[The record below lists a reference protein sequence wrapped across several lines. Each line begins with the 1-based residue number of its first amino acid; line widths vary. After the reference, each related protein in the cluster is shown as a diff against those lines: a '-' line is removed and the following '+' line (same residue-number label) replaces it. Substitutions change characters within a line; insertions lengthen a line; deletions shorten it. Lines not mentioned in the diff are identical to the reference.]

1 MIPGMFAR
9 RYCILFLALTMT
21 PAAHA
26 GLDDWF
32 KEKIKSVRDG
42 QGVDAETTA
51 AGLREALEQGTAR
64 AVQTLGRD
72 GGFWSNPQW
81 RIPMPA
87 KLQKAEKTL
96 RRLGQGKL
104 ADEFVQSLNRAA
116 EQATPAARDI
126 FVGAIRNMSIRDAYD
141 ILKGQPDAAT
151 QYFRRH
157 TESPL
162 VQAFR
167 PIVARSTEAVGATSR
182 YKKMIKRVEPFGVVD
197 TRDLDL
203 DDYVT
208 GKAMEALFQLV
219 ADEEK
224 RIREN
229 PAARTTE
236 LLRKVFK

>member
-1 MIPGMFAR
+1 MLTR
-9 RYCILFLALTMT
+9 RYCLVLSAALLAVF
-21 PAAHA
+21 PAQA
-26 GLDDWF
+26 GIDDWF

-42 QGVDAETTA
+42 QQVDADTVA
-51 AGLREALEQGTAR
+51 AGLREALEHGTAR

-72 GGFWSNPQW
+72 GGFWANPQW

-96 RRLGQGKL
+96 RRLGQDRL

-126 FVGAIRNMSIRDAYD
+126 FVGAIRKMSIRDAVD

-167 PIVARSTEAVGATSR
+167 PIVARSTATAGVTAS
-182 YKKMIKRVEPFGVVD
+182 YKKMVKRVEPLGVVD

-219 ADEEK
+219 AEEEK

-236 LLRKVFK
+236 LLRKVFR